1 MENKVLAR
9 VGDVSIT
16 QNDVEETM
24 KRFPQER
31 QAYIDS
37 EIGRKQLLE
46 QIISFELMYKHG
58 KELGFDNDKEFVE
71 HAKKM
76 EKELLTQFTIA
87 RVLAEMPIT
96 DEEIAS
102 FYAENN
108 NMFKEEE
115 SVSAKHILVESLE
128 KAKEIEKEMADGL
141 SFEEAARKYSS
152 CPSSQNGGDLGNF
165 TRGKMVPEFEEAA
178 FKLNVGEVS
187 EPVQTQFGYHIIK
200 TEQKS
205 DPKVK
210 SLEEVKDVIKD
221 NLLQEKQNKKYMDMT
236 EELKVKYNVEYEK

>member
-24 KRFPQER
+24 KRFPKER
-31 QAYIDS
+31 QSYIDS

-58 KELGFDNDKEFVE
+58 KELGFDSDKEFLD
-71 HAKKM
+71 HANKM

-87 RVLAEMPIT
+87 RVLAETPIT
-96 DEEIAS
+96 DEEIAL
-102 FYAENN
+102 FYAENG

-115 SVSAKHILVESLE
+115 SVSAKHILVDSLE
-128 KAKEIEKEMADGL
+128 KAKKIEEEMANGL
-141 SFEEAARKYSS
+141 SFEDAAKKHSS

-178 FKLNVGEVS
+178 FKLNVGEIS
-187 EPVQTQFGYHIIK
+187 GPVQTQFGYHIIK

-205 DPKVK
+205 EPKVK
-210 SLEEVKDVIKD
+210 PLEEVRDIIKE
-221 NLLQEKQNKKYMDMT
+221 NLFQEKQNKKYMDMT
-236 EELKVKYNVEYEK
+236 EELKIKYNVEYEK